1 MRSYGETTGSPSGRP
16 CWTNRGAMAEGDDI
30 LLGDLGSMGARSK
43 ATDTDGDGVSDTQE
57 RLDGTD
63 ADDASDYL
71 LRNPKLA
78 PDGDPRADLD
88 LATLE
93 REVGFDSTTLTPEGM
108 SVGSGLSGLTNLD
121 GSALLTG
128 SNQTA
133 AALGDSKL
141 TGPGSAFDGR
151 LGDNSLLGV
160 QRDPLASASGE
171 AGSTGPGS
179 GPPTGADLGL
189 GAPDGGLVSN
199 DDDFDDPYEYPTA
212 PDPGH
217 TPPPDA
223 PPDAE
228 RDPVDPDPD
237 PYTPQVQTN
246 PDADLGGGGVPV
258 TVPGSEVSQ
267 PVNPR
272 DGGTPQIDSSGPPPR
287 GSGGRDPMIINPNP
301 DSDMGNGGMP
311 IVVPGSEVSKP
322 VNTGF
327 DGPPSGG
334 PPPSGGGGGGGGDDI
349 GLASGSSAATASSA
363 VGAGAPGISS
373 AGSGGG
379 SGIQSTAIGGDDIL
393 GMIAAPAIIIPDL
406 GRAGADAGADAV
418 DTFAAEYLED
428 ASFDPS
434 TPDSIAVLDAD
445 LAGDLTPM
453 VDEFEFAR
461 SSDLEAEAPDELAT
475 LDRDGSAIGDG

>member
-1 MRSYGETTGSPSGRP
+1 
-16 CWTNRGAMAEGDDI
+16 MAEGDDI
-30 LLGDLGSMGARSK
+30 LLGDLGDLGARSS

-57 RLDGTD
+57 LLDGTD
-63 ADDASDYL
+63 AGDASDYL
-71 LRNPKLA
+71 LRNPKLT
-78 PDGDPRADLD
+78 PDDDPRADLD

-128 SNQTA
+128 SNQLA
-133 AALGDSKL
+133 AALGDAGL
-141 TGPGSAFDGR
+141 TGPGSALDGR
-151 LGDNSLLGV
+151 LGDNSLLGA
-160 QRDPLASASGE
+160 QRDPLASASGD
-171 AGSTGPGS
+171 AGLTGPGS

-189 GAPDGGLVSN
+189 GAPNWGLVGN
-199 DDDFDDPYEYPTA
+199 DDDFDDPYEYPPA

-272 DGGTPQIDSSGPPPR
+272 DGGTPQIDPSDPPPR

-301 DSDMGNGGMP
+301 DADMGNGGMP
-311 IVVPGSEVSKP
+311 VVVPGSEVSKP

-334 PPPSGGGGGGGGDDI
+334 PPPSGGGGGDDI
-349 GLASGSSAATASSA
+349 GLTSGSSAATASTA

-379 SGIQSTAIGGDDIL
+379 SGIQSAAIGGDDIL
-393 GMIAAPAIIIPDL
+393 GMTAAPAIIIPDVDRAAAPAIIIPDVDRAAAPAIIIPDV
-406 GRAGADAGADAV
+406 GRAAADAGAAAV

-428 ASFDPS
+428 ASLDPS
-434 TPDSIAVLDAD
+434 TPDSIAAVLNAD
-445 LAGDLTPM
+445 LAGDLAPM
-453 VDEFEFAR
+453 VDDF
-461 SSDLEAEAPDELAT
+461 
-475 LDRDGSAIGDG
+475 